1 MITDSLIAFLT
12 ANAPVKAIVGPNI
25 WPDIASRTTA
35 LPCLVLQQTSLVHG
49 KTLSGDSG
57 SDVANYTI
65 HCYAALYSAAELL
78 ARTVD
83 AALNGFSGTMGSV
96 TAQECWTIDARDGIY
111 VAQEVGEQREYWKQ
125 LDLTI
130 RFGS

>member
-1 MITDSLIAFLT
+1 MITDSVIAYLT
-12 ANAPVKAIVGPNI
+12 ANAGVKAIVGTNI
-25 WPDIASRTTA
+25 WPDIASRTAA

-57 SDVANYTI
+57 SDVAHYTI
-65 HCYAALYSAAELL
+65 HCYATMYSAAEALGR
-78 ARTVD
+78 AVD
-83 AALNGFSGTMGSV
+83 AAINGYSGPMGSV

-111 VAQEVGEQREYWKQ
+111 VAQQVGEQREYWKQ
-125 LDLTI
+125 VDISI